1 MIQDSEYDA
10 VVIGAGHAGVEA
22 ACALAKLGHRTLLVC
37 LNLNRVAN
45 MPCNPSIGGSAKGI
59 VVREIDALG
68 GVQGKLAD
76 SCALQMKVLN
86 MSRGPG
92 VRSLRA
98 QVDKVDYPKR
108 VLEYLRTVDNLTLM
122 EAEVKDLCTSDDGS
136 ISEVILGDGTRISTR
151 AAVLCTGTHME
162 AVNLRGHTS
171 TPTGPDGEP
180 ASHGISAALE
190 RLGVELHRL
199 KTGTPP
205 RIRRESI
212 DFSNLEV
219 QRGTPGFWAFSYDT
233 REMPALEDQIDC
245 YLTHTTPRTHEII
258 REHLQDSAMY
268 GGLVKGIGPRYCPSI
283 EDKIVRFPDHER
295 HLLFVEPESIHTDS
309 IYLQGFSTSMPE
321 EVQVEMVHSLPG
333 FERAEFLRYAYAIEY
348 DAVKPLQ
355 LTKSLMLRK
364 VPGLFCAGQ
373 IVGTS
378 GYEEAAALG
387 LVAGI
392 NASRYLKGQD
402 PFILGRDRAYIGVMI
417 DDLMTKGSDE
427 PYRLMSSRSEYRL
440 LTRSDNA
447 DDRLMEIGYELG
459 LNSEERYREHLER
472 REKVDEAI
480 DLLNSTRVGSNQ
492 EIRDYIVSL
501 GFDEPDQK
509 KTMAELLQRPKVT
522 YRELQRRIPEL
533 PELTDELT
541 QKVEIETRYRGY
553 IQIEEKRIE
562 RWRAA
567 EELKLP
573 ADVDYS
579 EVQGLSLES
588 REALNRY
595 RPSTIGEASRIVN
608 IHPADLDLLIYLAR
622 TSSFRSS

>member
-108 VLEYLRTVDNLTLM
+108 VLEYLRTVENLTLL

-136 ISEVILGDGTRISTR
+136 ISGIILRDGTRISTR
-151 AAVLCTGTHME
+151 AVVLCTGTHME
-162 AVNLRGHTS
+162 AVNLRGHIS
-171 TPTGPDGEP
+171 TPAGPDGEP
-180 ASHGISAALE
+180 ASHGISSALN
-190 RLGVELHRL
+190 RMGVELHRL

-212 DFSNLEV
+212 NFSNLEV

-258 REHLQDSAMY
+258 RAHLKDSAMY

-295 HLLFVEPESIHTDS
+295 HLLFVEPESLHTDS

-333 FERAEFLRYAYAIEY
+333 FERAEFIRYAYAIEY

-364 VPGLFCAGQ
+364 VHGLFCAGQ

-387 LVAGI
+387 LMAGI

-402 PFILGRDRAYIGVMI
+402 PFILGRDQAYIGVMI

-447 DDRLMEIGYELG
+447 DDRLMEIGYRLG

-480 DLLNSTRVGSNQ
+480 DLLDSTRVGSNQ
-492 EIRDYIVSL
+492 EIREYIVSL

-553 IQIEEKRIE
+553 IQIEERRIE